1 MSIIIEINSSYH
13 PTRSHDQLFSLLSF
27 PQKMERREKIEQV
40 VRERE
45 RVRFEQIPK
54 KWSRRDENE
63 FLRVLTG
70 YGIDL
75 QPNSSVPMPDWSR

>member
-1 MSIIIEINSSYH
+1 
-13 PTRSHDQLFSLLSF
+13 
-27 PQKMERREKIEQV
+27 MERREKIEQV

-45 RVRFEQIPK
+45 RVRFDQIPK

-75 QPNSSVPMPDWSR
+75 QPHTSVPMPDWSRLVEDETES

>member
-1 MSIIIEINSSYH
+1 
-13 PTRSHDQLFSLLSF
+13 
-27 PQKMERREKIEQV
+27 MERREKIEQV

-45 RVRFEQIPK
+45 RGRFEQIHK
-54 KWSRRDENE
+54 KWTRREENE

-75 QPNSSVPMPDWSR
+75 IPNAPVATPDWSRFVCY

>member
-1 MSIIIEINSSYH
+1 
-13 PTRSHDQLFSLLSF
+13 
-27 PQKMERREKIEQV
+27 MERREKIEQV

-45 RVRFEQIPK
+45 RTRFDQIPK
-54 KWSRRDENE
+54 RWTRREENE

-75 QPNSSVPMPDWSR
+75 QSHTNPPLPDWSR

>member
-1 MSIIIEINSSYH
+1 LYLNK
-13 PTRSHDQLFSLLSF
+13 FSF
-27 PQKMERREKIEQV
+27 QKMERRDKIEEA
-40 VRERE
+40 VRQRE
-45 RVRFEQIPK
+45 KVRLDQLPK

-75 QPNSSVPMPDWSR
+75 YPGAALPTPNWAR

>member
-1 MSIIIEINSSYH
+1 
-13 PTRSHDQLFSLLSF
+13 
-27 PQKMERREKIEQV
+27 MERREKIEQV

-45 RVRFEQIPK
+45 RVRFDQIPK
-54 KWSRRDENE
+54 KWTRRDENE

-75 QPNSSVPMPDWSR
+75 QQHTSVPMPDWSRWVKTKRFLLNEWK

>member
-1 MSIIIEINSSYH
+1 MLDSDKFRADFLLTWNSAFL
-13 PTRSHDQLFSLLSF
+13 PK
-27 PQKMERREKIEQV
+27 QKMERREKIEQV

-54 KWSRRDENE
+54 KWTRRDENE

-75 QPNSSVPMPDWSR
+75 QQHTSVPMPDWSRWVL

>member
-1 MSIIIEINSSYH
+1 
-13 PTRSHDQLFSLLSF
+13 
-27 PQKMERREKIEQV
+27 MERREKIEQV

-45 RVRFEQIPK
+45 RIRFEQIPK
-54 KWSRRDENE
+54 KWTRRDENE

-75 QPNSSVPMPDWSR
+75 QQHTSVPMPDWSRWVTLHFAYVHTMR

>member
-1 MSIIIEINSSYH
+1 
-13 PTRSHDQLFSLLSF
+13 
-27 PQKMERREKIEQV
+27 MERREKIEQV

-54 KWSRRDENE
+54 RWTRRDENE

-75 QPNSSVPMPDWSR
+75 QQHTSVPMPDWSR

>member
-1 MSIIIEINSSYH
+1 VRTFLLNNF
-13 PTRSHDQLFSLLSF
+13 LFIQ
-27 PQKMERREKIEQV
+27 QKMERREKIEQV

-54 KWSRRDENE
+54 KWTRRDENE

-75 QPNSSVPMPDWSR
+75 QQHTSVPMPDWSR

>member
-1 MSIIIEINSSYH
+1 
-13 PTRSHDQLFSLLSF
+13 
-27 PQKMERREKIEQV
+27 MERREKIEQV

-54 KWSRRDENE
+54 KWTRRDEYE

-70 YGIDL
+70 YGVDMNPHA
-75 QPNSSVPMPDWSR
+75 QVPTPDWSR

>member
-1 MSIIIEINSSYH
+1 MFLNYLYFHS
-13 PTRSHDQLFSLLSF
+13 
-27 PQKMERREKIEQV
+27 QKMERREKIEQV

-45 RVRFEQIPK
+45 RLRFEQIPK

-75 QPNSSVPMPDWSR
+75 QQHTSVPMPDWSR